1 MSSPLFK
8 EYFENKNWKLIY
20 FDAFR
25 IEYPKEK
32 EKTNI
37 LGLIRKKNTIPKKAS
52 IVRPSKTFFKFLSYQ
67 LNESSFTLLE
77 FFKIPRIVLGENH
90 V

>member
-1 MSSPLFK
+1 MSSPLSK
-8 EYFENKNWKLIY
+8 EYFENKNWRLIY

-25 IEYPKEK
+25 TEYSKQK

-52 IVRPSKTFFKFLSYQ
+52 IVRPGKTFFKFLSYQ
-67 LNESSFTLLE
+67 LYESSFTLLE
-77 FFKIPRIVLGENH
+77 F
-90 V
+90 